1 MPFTIYPFELKE
13 LDKDVLQNPLKSKFY
28 KSLPSSLQD
37 RAGEDLHLLQY
48 LYGLPVDEIGAPGF
62 TENLSKNDGEQEHL
76 NIIYPTLNGLYT
88 HILSDPEKVRDFYIG
103 IEPQFEHP
111 DLDHLM
117 EDVEGRLL
125 DFSDMFASVRTD
137 EDLRDALDGALDQ
150 IYGKTVGGAFQKSGK
165 AGLLKPFAKF
175 SLKRLTKRGADGSGF
190 LVRWDLPESEALSL
204 KYRILKDKAGVGI
217 LQPLIFDPHIEDI
230 SCSGVGVLFVEH
242 KIFGSLR
249 TSFGFSSFDEL
260 DDYVLRLS
268 ERIKKP
274 VTYRQPVVDAT
285 MPDGSRINIVYGRDV
300 SARGSNFSIRKTFD
314 EPISITQLV
323 KWGSLSWE
331 MAGFLSLVIEDGLNI
346 FISGET
352 ASGKTT
358 LLNALTTFI
367 HPTAKIVSI
376 EDTAEVQLPHQNWI
390 REISRKPKPGE
401 EDSGISMFELLKAA
415 LRQRPNEI
423 IIGEIRGEEGAVA
436 FQAMQ
441 TGHAVMATFHASS
454 IQKLIQR
461 LTGHPINIPKMYIDN
476 LNCVVIQI
484 AVRLPT
490 GKEGRRAVS
499 VNEIVGYDSESQ
511 SFSFVESFK
520 WDPAEDKFDFTG
532 NMNSYLLEQK
542 IAVARGYPPAKRR
555 QIYSLLQRRARV
567 LEKLANSGIVG
578 FDALYKLLAKANR
591 EGIF

>member
-13 LDKDVLQNPLKSKFY
+13 PDKDLLKNPLKSKFF

-37 RAGEDLHLLQY
+37 RAGADLHLLHY
-48 LYGLPVDEIGAPGF
+48 LHGLPVDEIGAPGF
-62 TENLSKNDGEQEHL
+62 TEDLSKNDGEQEHL

-88 HILSDPEKVRDFYIG
+88 HVLSDPEKVRDFYIG

-111 DLDHLM
+111 DLSDLM
-117 EDVEGRLL
+117 EEVEGLLL

-165 AGLLKPFAKF
+165 AALLKPFSKF
-175 SLKRLTKRGADGSGF
+175 SMKSLKKNGGGSDF
-190 LVRWDLPESEALSL
+190 LNKWNLPESEALAL
-204 KYRILKDKAGVGI
+204 KYRILKDKAGVGV

-260 DDYVLRLS
+260 DEYVIRLS

-285 MPDGSRINIVYGRDV
+285 MPDGSRINIVYGKDV
-300 SARGSNFSIRKTFD
+300 SARGSNFSIRKVFD
-314 EPISITQLV
+314 EPLSITQLV

-331 MAGFLSLVIEDGLNI
+331 MAGYLSLVIEDGLNI

-358 LLNALTTFI
+358 LMNALTTFI

-390 REISRKPKPGE
+390 REISRKPKAGDP
-401 EDSGISMFELLKAA
+401 DSGVGMFELLKAA

-423 IIGEIRGEEGAVA
+423 IIGEIRGEEGAIA

-441 TGHAVMATFHASS
+441 TGHACMATFHASS
-454 IQKLIQR
+454 VQKLIQR
-461 LTGHPINIPKMYIDN
+461 LTGHPINIPKQYIDN
-476 LNCVVIQI
+476 LNCVVIQT
-484 AVRLPT
+484 AVRLPN
-490 GKEGRRAVS
+490 GKQGRRAVS

-511 SFSFVESFK
+511 SFSFVEAFK
-520 WDPAEDKFDFTG
+520 WDAAEDKFEFTG

-542 IAVARGYPPAKRR
+542 IAVMRGYPFAKRR

-567 LEKLANSGIVG
+567 LEKLANSGVVG
-578 FDALYKLLAKANR
+578 FDALFKLLAKANR